1 MKKIRMYGAGFPE
14 IINMDNL
21 LGMLGG
27 YNGSK
32 KNTELIEETAKIIAQ
47 GIDKLSGVM
56 SSGKVGRNRDNS
68 KYACPSCKDSFNASD
83 TTEHNNLLKRE
94 SGPFKKE

>member
-1 MKKIRMYGAGFPE
+1 MVMNQSNDAGRERRILRRIVTRTFKGTFDIIIEKIISTNA
-14 IINMDNL
+14 
-21 LGMLGG
+21 
-27 YNGSK
+27 
-32 KNTELIEETAKIIAQ
+32 AKIIAQ